1 MLNIDGTLILQ
12 IANFLV
18 LLLVLNLILYRPI
31 RRVLAQRDEE
41 MSSRENTIESFQQK
55 AQQYEKDIEEGM
67 VRARKEGYTQ
77 KEALKAEGVEAEKGL
92 LQEAGQSVEQKLGA
106 ARKDMEGKVADVRQ
120 ALEGQISD
128 FSNEL
133 AEKILG
139 RSVR

>member
-106 ARKDMEGKVADVRQ
+106 ARKDMEGKVANVRQ

>member
-18 LLLVLNLILYRPI
+18 LLLVLNVILYRPI
-31 RRVLAQRDEE
+31 RRILDQRNKE
-41 MSSRENTIESFQQK
+41 MSSRESTIESFQETAQK
-55 AQQYEKDIEEGM
+55 YEQDIEKGM
-67 VRARKEGYTQ
+67 VTARKEGFAK

-92 LQEAGQSVEQKLGA
+92 LQEAGASVEQKLGV
-106 ARKDMEGKVADVRQ
+106 ARKDMEGKVTGVRQ
-120 ALEGQISD
+120 ALEDQISD

-139 RSVR
+139 RSVQ

>member
-1 MLNIDGTLILQ
+1 MLNIDGALILQ

-55 AQQYEKDIEEGM
+55 AQQHEKDIEEGM